1 MIINVHGGHNPAGK
15 TACGAVGLLDES
27 REDRIVKDIVIER
40 LRDLGHT
47 VYDCTV
53 DNGTSQND
61 VLKKIVAKCN
71 SHDVDLDVSIHLN
84 SGKDDY
90 SGDGKNGGTEVWLY
104 STNSKA
110 KPYAQRTVDAIASL
124 GFTNRGLKYT
134 TGLYFLHRA
143 NAPAMLIECC
153 FVDDADD
160 KRIYNAQKMAN
171 AIVKG
176 ITGLEVGSLNGLS
189 DIQNKDGNWYYY
201 KDGRVDTGY
210 TGLAK
215 NKNGWFYVRNG
226 KVDFKRTAERVLIQ
240 PCRCS
245 QILHPLVTVSH
256 YFFGSF
262 PCQSR
267 YKIIFSH
274 AILSFFLILNT
285 KKMAMVRS

>member
-27 REDRIVKDIVIER
+27 REDI
-40 LRDLGHT
+40 
-47 VYDCTV
+47 
-53 DNGTSQND
+53 
-61 VLKKIVAKCN
+61 LKKIVAKCN
-71 SHDVDLDVSIHLN
+71 SHDVDLDVSIHFN
-84 SGKDDY
+84 SGRDDY

-176 ITGLEVGSLNGLS
+176 ITGLEVGSVNGLS

-201 KDGRVDTGY
+201 NDGRVDTGY

-226 KVDFKRTAERVLIQ
+226 KVDFKRTGLEKNEHGWFYVKNGKVDFG
-240 PCRCS
+240 
-245 QILHPLVTVSH
+245 HTGLVQNDQGWWYVEKGTITFKYNGLVSNDQGIW
-256 YFFGSF
+256 YVRNSKVDFGYNGS
-262 PCQSR
+262 
-267 YKIIFSH
+267 YDVKIKSG
-274 AILSFFLILNT
+274 
-285 KKMAMVRS
+285 KMI

>member
-201 KDGRVDTGY
+201 NDGRVDTGY

-226 KVDFKRTAERVLIQ
+226 KVDFKRTGLEKNEHGWFYVKNGRLT
-240 PCRCS
+240 
-245 QILHPLVTVSH
+245 L
-256 YFFGSF
+256 
-262 PCQSR
+262 
-267 YKIIFSH
+267 
-274 AILSFFLILNT
+274 AIP
-285 KKMAMVRS
+285 V

>member
-84 SGKDDY
+84 SGMDDY
-90 SGDGKNGGTEVWLY
+90 SGDGKTGGTEVWLY
-104 STNSKA
+104 SENSRA
-110 KPYAQRTVDAIASL
+110 KSYAQRTVDAIANL
-124 GFTNRGLKYT
+124 GFTNRGLKYS
-134 TGLYFLHRA
+134 TGLYFLRKA
-143 NAPAMLIECC
+143 NAPAMLVECC
-153 FVDDADD
+153 FVDDKDD
-160 KRIYNAQKMAN
+160 QKIYNAEKMAN

-176 ITGLEVGSLNGLS
+176 ITGLEVGSVSGLS
-189 DIQNKDGNWYYY
+189 DVQNKDGNWYYY
-201 KDGRVDTGY
+201 RNGKINTGY

-215 NKNGWFYVRNG
+215 NKNGWFYVKNG
-226 KVDFKRTAERVLIQ
+226 KVDFGHTG
-240 PCRCS
+240 
-245 QILHPLVTVSH
+245 LVQNDQGWWYVEKGTITFKYNGLVSNDQGIW
-256 YFFGSF
+256 YVRNSKVDFGYNGS
-262 PCQSR
+262 
-267 YKIIFSH
+267 YDVKIKSG
-274 AILSFFLILNT
+274 
-285 KKMAMVRS
+285 KMI